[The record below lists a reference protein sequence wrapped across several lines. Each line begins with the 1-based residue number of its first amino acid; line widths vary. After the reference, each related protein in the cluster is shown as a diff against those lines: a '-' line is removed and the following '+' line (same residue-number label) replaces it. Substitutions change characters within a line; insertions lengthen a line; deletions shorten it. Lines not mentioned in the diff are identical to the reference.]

1 MITTLHKTD
10 LSPDYNPSKSTF
22 FNGLQPVKNIHL
34 CWVTTNQNSMPP
46 LPPTPTSSGNPGSNR
61 PPGSSG
67 ASPSAGTPP
76 LLDILAAQN
85 PWWSGR
91 DFSMQAGICR
101 DRYFK
106 KIRAYYDSG
115 EIVVINGV
123 RRSGKTTLLMQM
135 IQDLINERGADPR
148 SILFVN
154 CDEPAIAQL
163 ANPLEMVLDTYRK
176 EVYSRE
182 GATLVF
188 DEIQTI
194 EGWERWIKA
203 VYDRKQFRLAISGS
217 SSYLLDSKVSQLISG
232 RYLSLH
238 VYPLDFSEYL
248 LFHKI
253 DGIAD
258 PVTLASRK
266 YEVLE
271 LFHRYLYEGGFP
283 QTALREDE
291 LVREDQLRAYYDSIV
306 YRDIIREN
314 DVRNHRALGDL
325 LAYLMANITSPYSY
339 RKLVDLL
346 GIDPETIKEY
356 IRYAE
361 MAQILFEV
369 QFFSYSLNVQAR
381 NNKKIYCI
389 DNGLRNAV
397 SFSFSKDTGR
407 CAENLVYIE
416 LRRRGYTPYYWKKNG
431 EVDFVLKMRD
441 TSVMAINVTYTDQI
455 HQRETDALREF
466 AEEFGSKVSRCILL
480 TKDTQGT
487 DGMIE
492 SIPLWRWLLEVDG
505 YQ

>member
-1 MITTLHKTD
+1 MSITI
-10 LSPDYNPSKSTF
+10 
-22 FNGLQPVKNIHL
+22 QNIM
-34 CWVTTNQNSMPP
+34 VP
-46 LPPTPTSSGNPGSNR
+46 LPPPRSGSPVSSTNSGYDGS
-61 PPGSSG
+61 PGSSL
-67 ASPSAGTPP
+67 PSNFPP
-76 LLDILAAQN
+76 LLDILTAHN
-85 PWWSGR
+85 PWWNDR
-91 DFSMQAGICR
+91 DFSAMAGVCR
-101 DRYFK
+101 GRYFK

-115 EIVVINGV
+115 EIIFLNGV

-163 ANPLEMVLDTYRK
+163 TNPLEMVLDTYRK
-176 EVYSRE
+176 EVYSQE

-194 EGWERWIKA
+194 SGWERWIKA
-203 VYDRKQFRLAISGS
+203 IYDRKQFRLAISGS
-217 SSYLLDSKVSQLISG
+217 SSYLLDSQVSQLISG
-232 RYLSLH
+232 RYLSLQ

-248 LFHKI
+248 HFHGI
-253 DGIAD
+253 TGIAD
-258 PVTLASRK
+258 PVTLASKK
-266 YEVLE
+266 YEILE

-283 QTALREDE
+283 QAVLQKDE
-291 LVREDQLRAYYDSIV
+291 LVRVDQLSAYYDSIV
-306 YRDIIREN
+306 YRDIVKGN
-314 DVRNHRALGDL
+314 NVRNQRALGDL
-325 LAYLMANITSPYSY
+325 IAYMMANITSPYSY

-346 GIDPETIKEY
+346 GIDTATIKEY

-369 QFFSYSLNVQAR
+369 LHFSYSLKVQAR
-381 NNKKIYCI
+381 NDKKIYCI

-431 EVDFVLKMRD
+431 EVDFIMKMHD
-441 TSVMAINVTYTDQI
+441 SSLMAINVTYTDQL
-455 HQRETDALREF
+455 HRRETDALREF

-480 TKDTQGT
+480 TKDTQGA
-487 DGMIE
+487 DGMIQY
-492 SIPLWRWLLEVDG
+492 IPLWRWLLQGDG
-505 YQ
+505 EDESQSL

>member
-1 MITTLHKTD
+1 MP
-10 LSPDYNPSKSTF
+10 SP
-22 FNGLQPVKNIHL
+22 
-34 CWVTTNQNSMPP
+34 PP
-46 LPPTPTSSGNPGSNR
+46 HSDSSGNPGSHR
-61 PPGSSG
+61 SPGSPPPLG
-67 ASPSAGTPP
+67 IPP
-76 LLDILAAQN
+76 LLDILVAQN

-91 DFSMQAGICR
+91 DFSALAGICR
-101 DRYFK
+101 ERYFK
-106 KIRAYYDSG
+106 KIRAYHDSG
-115 EIVVINGV
+115 EIVVLNGV

-135 IQDLINERGADPR
+135 VQDMINERGVDPR

-154 CDEPAIAQL
+154 CDEPAITQL
-163 ANPLEMVLDTYRK
+163 ENPLDQVLDTYRR

-194 EGWERWIKA
+194 PGWERWIKA

-217 SSYLLDSKVSQLISG
+217 SSYLLDSQVSQLISG
-232 RYLSLH
+232 RYLSLQ

-248 LFHKI
+248 LFHGI

-258 PVTLASRK
+258 PVLLASKK
-266 YEVLE
+266 YEILE

-283 QTALREDE
+283 QTALRKNDS
-291 LVREDQLRAYYDSIV
+291 VREDQLRAYYDSIV

-314 DVRNHRALGDL
+314 DVRNQRALGDL
-325 LAYLMANITSPYSY
+325 LAYLMTNFTSPYSY

-346 GIDPETIKEY
+346 GVDPETIKEY

-369 QFFSYSLNVQAR
+369 QYFSYSLNVQAR

-397 SFSFSKDTGR
+397 SFSFSKDAGR

-441 TSVMAINVTYTDQI
+441 TSIMAINVNYTDQI
-455 HQRETDALREF
+455 HRRETDALREF
-466 AEEFGSKVSRCILL
+466 AEAFGPKVSRCLLL

-487 DGMIE
+487 EGIIQY
-492 SIPLWRWLLEVDG
+492 IPLWRWLLERDG
-505 YQ
+505 EK